1 VSKKFHSLG
10 KNLKIENNVLIDSNC
25 SIGDD
30 CELVNCLIGANCKLG
45 NGVKLSNCI
54 IWPGTNLGAHTV
66 LNAALLGSNVKI
78 GSNCSF
84 CENCLFANDC
94 HVKDGTQLNKRGVYI
109 PTRVVKET
117 LTTCLS
123 VHEDNYMKYILNS
136 DTHVDE
142 DDDDDQFEKDNET
155 TETHETYDAESVAS
169 ADIQNEAVNDT
180 NKNNHF
186 FVWKQSNNVS
196 LNKLLRE
203 TDEFR
208 R

>member
-1 VSKKFHSLG
+1 MNSYYFETLNLIKRIDFLLNAQERSYYSRVIDKCNSYVSKKFHSLG

-78 GSNCSF
+78 GSDCSF

-117 LTTCLS
+117 LTT
-123 VHEDNYMKYILNS
+123 
-136 DTHVDE
+136 
-142 DDDDDQFEKDNET
+142 
-155 TETHETYDAESVAS
+155 
-169 ADIQNEAVNDT
+169 
-180 NKNNHF
+180 
-186 FVWKQSNNVS
+186 
-196 LNKLLRE
+196 
-203 TDEFR
+203 
-208 R
+208 